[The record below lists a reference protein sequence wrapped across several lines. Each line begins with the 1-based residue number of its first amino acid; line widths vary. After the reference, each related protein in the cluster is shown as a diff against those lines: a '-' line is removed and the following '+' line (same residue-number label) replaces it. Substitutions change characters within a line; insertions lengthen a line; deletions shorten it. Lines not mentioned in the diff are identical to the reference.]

1 MSSKLDRIEVASR
14 TEGPGRWALGVMAI
28 LAILV
33 LLTVALPVFAGLLL
47 GTLCAFSFYPL
58 HRRLSTRI
66 GATWS
71 AATCASLVTLALATG
86 LTATV
91 YLVYTQGTAITKALP
106 QELSTGGGLA
116 EIVASAVK
124 PLEPFGVHPEDATRH
139 LANAASGLEEHAAGW
154 AASAFSGAM
163 HLLLA
168 MAFMG
173 LTCFF
178 VLQRWG
184 RMQHLV
190 ESLSPLEP
198 HQTHELVVEAR
209 SLGKEVML
217 GTVIV
222 GLVQGLLAGVGFAIF
237 GVSHA
242 ALFGSL
248 TAIASAI
255 PGLGTLFIWVPAG
268 VYLLATGHMGTGVG
282 ELVWGAFVVVMAC
295 DGILRPRLVG
305 RGGSGMGF
313 LATLIGLF
321 GGIELFGFLG
331 LLLGP
336 LLVGMSLSALRLYG
350 RERRT
355 TSRGAG
361 RQLDD
366 GVDELS

>member
-1 MSSKLDRIEVASR
+1 MSSKTDRMEVASR
-14 TEGPGRWALGVMAI
+14 TERPRKWALGVLAI
-28 LAILV
+28 LAFLV
-33 LLTVALPVFAGLLL
+33 LLIVALPVFAGLLL

-58 HRRLSTRI
+58 HRRLSTGI
-66 GATWS
+66 GTRWS
-71 AATCASLVTLALATG
+71 AAACATLATLALATG

-91 YLVYTQGTAITKALP
+91 YLVYTQGMAITKTVP
-106 QELSTGGGLA
+106 QELSNGGGLA
-116 EIVASAVK
+116 DLVASAVK
-124 PLEPFGVHPEDATRH
+124 PFGVRPEDATRH
-139 LANAASGLEEHAAGW
+139 LANAASGLGEHAAGW
-154 AASAFSGAM
+154 AASAFSSAM
-163 HLLLA
+163 HLFLA

-178 VLQRWG
+178 VLERWA

-190 ESLSPLEP
+190 ASLSPLEP

-222 GLVQGLLAGVGFAIF
+222 GLVQGLLAGIGFAIF

-242 ALFGSL
+242 ALFGAL
-248 TAIASAI
+248 TAVASAI
-255 PGLGTLFIWVPAG
+255 PGLGTLFVWVPAG
-268 VYLLATGHMGTGVG
+268 VYLLATGHTGTGFG
-282 ELVWGAFVVVMAC
+282 ELVWGALIVVLAC
-295 DGILRPRLVG
+295 DGILKPRLVG

-331 LLLGP
+331 LLVGP
-336 LLVGMSLSALRLYG
+336 LLVGMSIAALRLYG
-350 RERRT
+350 RERRMV
-355 TSRGAG
+355 SRGPG

-366 GVDELS
+366 NVDELS